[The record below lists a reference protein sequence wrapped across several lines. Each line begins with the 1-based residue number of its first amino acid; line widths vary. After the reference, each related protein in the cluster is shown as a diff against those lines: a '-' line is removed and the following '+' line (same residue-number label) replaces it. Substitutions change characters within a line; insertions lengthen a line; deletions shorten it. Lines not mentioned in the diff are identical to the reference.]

1 MYRVFAL
8 IALLATVAA
17 CTNPNDLDK
26 APAPLGDFKLAHNV
40 VVTPNIT
47 KGPASRHATDKEWIT
62 AMTKAVDERFRR
74 YDGDKLYHLGVSIE
88 GYVLAV
94 PGVPIVASPKS
105 ALILNVTVWDDAA
118 GKKLNEKP
126 EQVTVI
132 ESFSG
137 ETWLG
142 SGLTQSKEE
151 QMTNLTRNASKLIQN
166 WLMREKYQQ
175 DWFGGTD
182 ADKANARKTYK
193 PATAPAAQPAAQSA
207 HQPAKVKG

>member
-1 MYRVFAL
+1 MHRL
-8 IALLATVAA
+8 IAIFALLATLAA
-17 CTNPNDLDK
+17 CTNPNDLDN
-26 APAPLGDFKLAHNV
+26 APTPLGDFKLAHNV
-40 VVTPNIT
+40 VVAPNIT
-47 KGPASRHATDKEWIT
+47 KGPASRDASATEWIA
-62 AMTKAVDERFRR
+62 AMTKAVDERFSR
-74 YDGDKLYHLGVSIE
+74 YDGDKLYHIGVSIE

-118 GKKLNEKP
+118 GNKLNEKP

-142 SGLTQSKEE
+142 SGLTQSKQE
-151 QMTNLTRNASKLIQN
+151 QMTNLSRNAAKLIQN
-166 WLMREKYQQ
+166 WLMREKYQK

-182 ADKANARKTYK
+182 ADKANARKSAK
-193 PATAPAAQPAAQSA
+193 PAAAAAAQPAAKPA
-207 HQPAKVKG
+207 PGPVPAKS